1 MKVTIC
7 GAGNAAQTLI
17 ALLGA
22 ERTANVTVYAP
33 LADEAERL
41 RQATQPDGVCA
52 LFPNGSRLRGG
63 AATITADAQ
72 EAGVGVDLVLLALPA
87 FAHEAVLRALAPHL
101 PTNAWIA
108 ALPARGGFDLLVQE
122 VLGAQRRPAMA
133 TSHVICGLQTLP
145 WACRIRKWGVVV
157 DVLGVKRAVDIAVW
171 PAAYAEEVA
180 FRLSALIRAPLSPI
194 DNFLALTLANTG
206 QIIHPGIM
214 YGLFHRWN
222 GALFSA
228 KEIPLFYGGVDG
240 ETAEVL
246 ATMSAE
252 VLTVRDAVAQEAPH
266 LNLSSVVDVQ
276 TWLLDAYAEQIEDK
290 RSLQASFTSNRAY
303 AGLTAPMTQVSND
316 AFAPAFTSRYLTE
329 DVPYSLLVTR
339 GIAALAGVETPMID
353 RVICWAQEVI
363 NRQYLTD
370 GRVAGRDIAASHA
383 PQRFGIDTLAQLVAR
398 TGDWRLESRERAA
411 FKPPSAEL
419 KGEAIYE

>member
-17 ALLGA
+17 ALLA
-22 ERTANVTVYAP
+22 ADHTAIVTVYAP

-41 RQATQPDGVCA
+41 RQAMQPDGVCA
-52 LFPNGSRLRGG
+52 MFPDGSRFCGH
-63 AATITADAQ
+63 AATVTADAR
-72 EAGVGVDLVLLALPA
+72 EAGEGVELVLLALPA
-87 FAHEAVLRALAPHL
+87 FAHETVLRTLAPHL
-101 PTNAWIA
+101 PERAWIA
-108 ALPARGGFDLLVQE
+108 ALPARGGFDLLAQE
-122 VLGAQRRPAMA
+122 VLGGRGQPGMA
-133 TSHVICGLQTLP
+133 ASHVICGLQTLP

-157 DVLGVKRAVDIAVW
+157 DVLGAKRAVDIAVW
-171 PAAYAEEVA
+171 PAPYAEEA
-180 FRLSALIRAPLSPI
+180 AARLSTLIHAPLTPI

-228 KEIPLFYGGVDG
+228 NEVPLFYGGVDG

-246 ATMSAE
+246 AAMSAE
-252 VLTVRDAVAQEAPH
+252 VLAVRDAVAQESPH
-266 LNLSSVVDVQ
+266 LDLSSVVDVQ

-290 RSLQASFTSNRAY
+290 RSLQAAFTSNRAY
-303 AGLTAPMTQVSND
+303 AGLTAPVTQVSD
-316 AFAPAFTSRYLTE
+316 GAFAPAFTSRYLAE

-339 GIAALAGVETPMID
+339 GIAALAGVETPVID
-353 RVICWAQEVI
+353 RVICWAQKKL
-363 NRQYLTD
+363 NRQYLIS

-383 PQRFGIDTLAQLVAR
+383 PQRFGIDTLAQLAAR
-398 TGDWRLESRERAA
+398 S
-411 FKPPSAEL
+411 
-419 KGEAIYE
+419 GEWIL